1 MKFKVGDEVRVREDL
16 EVNKIYNDFIFVPDM
31 KKQKS
36 KIVKITQVS
45 DNTNSYRIMEDLERY
60 FWTDEML
67 EPIDEGEKNNM
78 NIEELNLE
86 YKAKMDALMEEYK
99 DKAKEIAEEE
109 EPIIKEGQGYFTIDN
124 YFRILTT
131 KNFDC
136 EDDVERIQIGNC
148 YPFTDENEKEVYKE
162 VSLIAERRK
171 LQSEMEMFARLN
183 NDKIDWNNNNLPKW
197 FLCNWQNNIGIGSL
211 WVRYPNIIYF
221 SSEEIA
227 EKALKKFGARLKEL
241 YIDAENNLK
250 DSE

>member
-67 EPIDEGEKNNM
+67 EPIEKERKEM

-86 YKAKMDALMEEYK
+86 YKNKMDMLMEEYR
-99 DKAKEIAEEE
+99 DKVKEIAEEE
-109 EPIIKEGQGYFTIDN
+109 EPFIKEGQGYFTIDN

-148 YPFTDENEKEVYKE
+148 YPFTDENEKEVK
-162 VSLIAERRK
+162 LIAERRK

-183 NDKIDWNNNNLPKW
+183 DKGEIDWDNIAQKKWYLYIDHSNNN
-197 FLCNWQNNIGIGSL
+197 
-211 WVRYPNIIYF
+211 
-221 SSEEIA
+221 EIA
-227 EKALKKFGARLKEL
+227 VGYNHYFRELNTTYFTSKEIAQKALKKFGDRIREL
-241 YIDAENNLK
+241 YINNK
-250 DSE
+250 ESIGNE